1 VLTLL
6 VESTLTDGNNDT
18 FVQGFLGL
26 LGDEDTRGSLLETRE
41 IMRGDCSNV
50 IYIYK
55 SSYLLGLDTLNQNTV
70 KKGNNVLKFLG
81 SRL

>member
-1 VLTLL
+1 VNLDRVTTIRRKENLITGIDLEGDVLTLL

-41 IMRGDCSNV
+41 IRGGLFKCN
-50 IYIYK
+50 IYK
-55 SSYLLGLDTLNQNTV
+55 SLPVGA
-70 KKGNNVLKFLG
+70 
-81 SRL
+81 